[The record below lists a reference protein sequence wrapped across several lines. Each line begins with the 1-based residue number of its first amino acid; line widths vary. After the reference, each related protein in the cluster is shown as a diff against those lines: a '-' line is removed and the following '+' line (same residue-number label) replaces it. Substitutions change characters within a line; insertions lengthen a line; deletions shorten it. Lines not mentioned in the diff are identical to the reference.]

1 MERLT
6 DVNMG
11 IYTSFRTGGNAD
23 CMLIPDTPEELAE
36 ALREIRKS
44 GSPFVMLGNGSNTL
58 FREGGFHGTVLK
70 LGPSFGEIRREGNEL
85 VVGAA
90 ALMSQAANAALEAGL
105 AGFENLCGIPGS
117 LGGAVFMDAGAYGS
131 EMKDVTVSADVV
143 TADGDALRTVPVEEM
158 DLSYRHSIFEE
169 TGDIVTSVRIRLT
182 PDDPE
187 KIRRRM
193 KEMLEKRSS
202 KQPLQYPSAGSFF
215 KRPAGHFAG
224 KLIQDAGL
232 RGARVGGAQ
241 VSEKHCGF
249 VINRGGATP
258 RDIID
263 LMHLVQNTVFD
274 QTGILLEPEVRII
287 GEPEE

>member
-1 MERLT
+1 
-6 DVNMG
+6 
-11 IYTSFRTGGNAD
+11 
-23 CMLIPDTPEELAE
+23 
-36 ALREIRKS
+36 
-44 GSPFVMLGNGSNTL
+44 MLGNGSNTL

-105 AGFENLCGIPGS
+105 AGFENLSGIPGS

>member
-1 MERLT
+1 
-6 DVNMG
+6 
-11 IYTSFRTGGNAD
+11 
-23 CMLIPDTPEELAE
+23 
-36 ALREIRKS
+36 
-44 GSPFVMLGNGSNTL
+44 
-58 FREGGFHGTVLK
+58 
-70 LGPSFGEIRREGNEL
+70 
-85 VVGAA
+85 
-90 ALMSQAANAALEAGL
+90 
-105 AGFENLCGIPGS
+105 
-117 LGGAVFMDAGAYGS
+117 MDAGAYGS